1 MNPYGEGVQPEP
13 ELPAQPPVP
22 PPPPPGPQ
30 QPAWGTPAVHDA
42 GTYGP
47 PAPPPGS
54 PGQTYGPP
62 QGGYSP
68 YVSQNGY
75 GGPAVP
81 GGYGGWMASSRDNVK
96 GTGSLIMGILSI
108 VLCFSS
114 LFGVGL
120 GVGAIV
126 MGVQGRKAADGGTA
140 DNRGV
145 STGGLILGIVGGVL
159 SLLASLGYLTSL
171 LTG

>member
-1 MNPYGEGVQPEP
+1 MNPYGEGTQPEP
-13 ELPAQPPVP
+13 EVPAAPPV
-22 PPPPPGPQ
+22 PPPGPQ
-30 QPAWGTPAVHDA
+30 QPAWGTPTSP
-42 GTYGP
+42 GTGYETP
-47 PAPPPGS
+47 AAPPPVHG

-68 YVSQNGY
+68 YVAQNGY
-75 GGPAVP
+75 GGPAMP
-81 GGYGGWMASSRDNVK
+81 GGYGGWMTSSRDNGK

-114 LFGVGL
+114 LIGVGL
-120 GVGAIV
+120 GVGAII

-145 STGGLILGIVGGVL
+145 STGGFILGIVGAAL
-159 SLLASLGYLTSL
+159 SLLASLGYLSSL